1 MEESAIY
8 LFLEIFFC
16 SIITLFLLLYYSMK
30 NTNKLVFFTAYI
42 TWLMNFVLVILLPF
56 DIYYTQTKKGKE
68 NGMKNITENIL
79 KYGYGITYWSLFI
92 LSWIFIPLLQS
103 YESSGEFTK
112 MEKLKSSLR
121 ENVIFYCILG
131 VICIIILFISFLTK
145 GFDYT
150 LILAKDFSLFFGI
163 LVFFFLLAYS
173 LTKYPKT
180 LYENLNLKRLVK
192 YYEWRVNQFFE
203 KLEEIKYDLISKFVR
218 LRITINN
225 LNGKDDHESKSN
237 KNSINTNKSNDK
249 NNNSSL
255 QSDLSKTRQVKDYL
269 TYMEK
274 KYNDF
279 EKISSQFGISL
290 SKEKEDDLKP
300 IIKVEDLIELNRKI
314 NKKIND
320 HLRLQCRIR
329 DCYSNWAILNTVL
342 FMNENDKIEI
352 KDKKIKKNNNKKIEE
367 NNKNENLIVENEK
380 ILSLEEEGF
389 IPLENFSKFK
399 LFYYT
404 RIKIFL
410 TYVLF
415 SLCIIAGLFILFGE
429 ILLLFDTNLLYK
441 ILSKINNIV
450 LIHFVILIPLLFLIC
465 MSNYTLFKVKIS
477 SYIYMY
483 GHRQTNSVSLMIFS
497 SYLSRIY
504 FAICLNFVQTLNRF
518 KSDEKSKFEIFF
530 GIKQDESETNFMI
543 RYCRF
548 SPIFLFICIILF
560 ILNIPGKI
568 GASVGCNLFEFESEE
583 RNLGIKDG
591 HKYLM
596 NLNKKLNGK
605 KLNNNDPMIFKDR

>member
-1 MEESAIY
+1 MEESALY

-30 NTNKLVFFTAYI
+30 KTNLLVFFTAYI

-225 LNGKDDHESKSN
+225 LNGKDDYESKSN
-237 KNSINTNKSNDK
+237 KNTIKSKDK
-249 NNNSSL
+249 NNSNNSSL

-300 IIKVEDLIELNRKI
+300 INKVEDLIELNRKI

-605 KLNNNDPMIFKDR
+605 KLDNNVPMIFKDR

>member
-1 MEESAIY
+1 MEESALY
-8 LFLEIFFC
+8 LFLEILFC

-30 NTNKLVFFTAYI
+30 KTNLLVFFTAYI

-300 IIKVEDLIELNRKI
+300 ITKVEDLIELNRKI

-342 FMNENDKIEI
+342 FMNESDKLEINDK
-352 KDKKIKKNNNKKIEE
+352 KTKKK
-367 NNKNENLIVENEK
+367 
-380 ILSLEEEGF
+380 
-389 IPLENFSKFK
+389 
-399 LFYYT
+399 
-404 RIKIFL
+404 
-410 TYVLF
+410 
-415 SLCIIAGLFILFGE
+415 
-429 ILLLFDTNLLYK
+429 
-441 ILSKINNIV
+441 
-450 LIHFVILIPLLFLIC
+450 
-465 MSNYTLFKVKIS
+465 
-477 SYIYMY
+477 
-483 GHRQTNSVSLMIFS
+483 
-497 SYLSRIY
+497 
-504 FAICLNFVQTLNRF
+504 
-518 KSDEKSKFEIFF
+518 
-530 GIKQDESETNFMI
+530 
-543 RYCRF
+543 
-548 SPIFLFICIILF
+548 
-560 ILNIPGKI
+560 
-568 GASVGCNLFEFESEE
+568 
-583 RNLGIKDG
+583 
-591 HKYLM
+591 
-596 NLNKKLNGK
+596 
-605 KLNNNDPMIFKDR
+605 